1 MTNRPLSLG
10 NYLLEELLISE
21 ENFIKALRYQL
32 HLKPDRFL
40 TFPQVAIAFNY
51 VNPQVIRHTLE
62 HYPEMDQEPLGHLLL
77 EDGLITAEELA
88 ESCQILWASPK
99 PRAIGTILQE
109 LDYISMAQI
118 EAVFDAYLHRF
129 NPGQYILYEGGTQL
143 HNARQRASL
152 KIRRLIIERDWL
164 NREQIQRLWPQRDY
178 LPLVYQPLGEMLVVK
193 GDIEQQELDTVMIEQ
208 VEPENNPLAQLLVR
222 TQVLQ
227 EWHLSHLLCVQ
238 SDSGK
243 NMAQV
248 LVESGY
254 IAADIL
260 EKVLIYYYR
269 SMFSASAE
277 SHR

>member
-32 HLKPDRFL
+32 HLKPERFL

-77 EDGLITAEELA
+77 EDGLITASELA
-88 ESCQILWASPK
+88 EACNVLWSSSA
-99 PRAIGTILQE
+99 PRSMGAILQE
-109 LDYISMAQI
+109 LGYITIAQI

-129 NPGQYILYEGGTQL
+129 NPAQYLLYEGGTQQ
-143 HNARQRASL
+143 HNLRQRISL
-152 KIRRLIIERDWL
+152 KLRRLIVEREWL
-164 NREQIQRLWPQRDY
+164 NHAQLRVLWQQRDY
-178 LPLVYQPLGEMLVVK
+178 LPLVYRPLGEMLVVK
-193 GDIEQQELDTVMIEQ
+193 GDLEQNELQAVLIEHA
-208 VEPENNPLAQLLVR
+208 EPQDDPLAQLLVR
-222 TQVLQ
+222 TEVIQ
-227 EWHLSHLLCVQ
+227 EWHLAHLLCVQ

-254 IAADIL
+254 IVPEML

-269 SMFSASAE
+269 SMFNAGSEAL
-277 SHR
+277 R